1 MDKSSGASRLW
12 IRASVAVGS
21 GRRRTHSRECREE
34 TAFPMEKRRALVLAP
49 ACVRG
54 RRTEPAA
61 GRTPGPAGG
70 ESSPG
75 CEESGGEHT
84 HEDVDMN
91 SGHESSSGNDSLAG
105 SRHHRSSANCSPGST
120 TGSGSSKRY
129 NNHLY

>member
-1 MDKSSGASRLW
+1 MPGGDGFPDGEEESPCPGSCVRTGQADRTSGGPDPGAS
-12 IRASVAVGS
+12 
-21 GRRRTHSRECREE
+21 
-34 TAFPMEKRRALVLAP
+34 
-49 ACVRG
+49 
-54 RRTEPAA
+54 
-61 GRTPGPAGG
+61 GG